1 MTILGLTIKM
11 KIISDYRKDSGS
23 VKPQPGSYEWWYY
36 DGLTADG
43 EYGFVIIFYEGNP
56 FSRRYL
62 QALDSNYS
70 EAGRKASQFPA
81 LSISVYRHGRP
92 IYYGFCEHGPDEARF
107 DSESIQGRVGES
119 EFGFE
124 KSDGKLVYTLDLNQ
138 VLPGGD
144 SIRGNLEYTSSINN
158 NSLVNNKINE
168 HSSDSDAAH
177 AWNLVQPAA
186 DVEGVLEIGGYRS
199 HKIRFD
205 GPGYHDH
212 NFGREPMDQSFL
224 DWYWGRF
231 HFPESVFVYYIMQKQ
246 DGEQHNAWLIQQDG
260 EVIRVDDHFQLDHKS
275 LSAFGLMSARKI
287 AIEGSGVKCLVQ
299 KEKVL
304 DNGPFYQRFMSRV
317 VMETGDGI
325 SQANGIAEYIHP
337 ARIKNRL
344 FRPLINMRIAYPG
357 GKPHWVQRNP
367 RLYRWTW

>member
-1 MTILGLTIKM
+1 M
-11 KIISDYRKDSGS
+11 KIISDYTKDTGS
-23 VKPQPGSYEWWYY
+23 IKLHPGSYEWWYF

-43 EYGFVIIFYEGNP
+43 EYGIVVIFYEGNP

-62 QALDSNYS
+62 EAIDSNTS
-70 EAGRKASQFPA
+70 EAERRAGQFPA
-81 LSISVYRHGRP
+81 LSISVYQSGRP
-92 IYYGFCEHGPDEARF
+92 IYYGFCEHEPDEARF
-107 DSESIQGRVGES
+107 DSERIHGRVGES

-124 KSDGKLVYTLDLNQ
+124 KSNGKLVYTVSLDQ

-144 SIRGNLEYTSSINN
+144 SIRGSLKFISDDHNIA
-158 NSLVNNKINE
+158 LVNNKLNENIN
-168 HSSDSDAAH
+168 DNDAAH
-177 AWNLVQPAA
+177 TWNLVQPAA
-186 DVEGVLEIGGYRS
+186 MVTGELKIDGFRS
-199 HKIRFD
+199 HAIRFE

-212 NFGREPMDQSFL
+212 NFGRESMDRSFL

-246 DGEQHNAWLIQQDG
+246 DGDQHRAWLIQHDG
-260 EVIRVDDHFQLDHKS
+260 EVIRMDDHFQLDHNS
-275 LSAFGLMSARKI
+275 LNPFGLMSARKI
-287 AIEGSGVKCLVQ
+287 TIEGSGVKCLVQ

-304 DNGPFYQRFMSRV
+304 DNGPFYQRFMSRA
-317 VMETGDGI
+317 VMEAGDGI
-325 SQANGIAEYIHP
+325 SQANGFAEYIHP

-344 FRPLINMRIAYPG
+344 FRPLVNMRIAYPG